1 MSAHAFLPPSS
12 ASRWVKCAFAPTL
25 EAAYPETEESPK
37 SLEGSAA
44 HWVNEM
50 LLRGTP
56 VEPDV
61 QAPNG
66 VAVTGDMIEGAEMV
80 RDDIARHLGME
91 WKGGLFIEQRVAI
104 PRVHPSANWGTPD
117 YYAWKR
123 GENKQLILHIW
134 DYKYGHDL
142 VEVFENWQL
151 IDYVAGILEG
161 VTAPDA
167 EIVVDFCVIQPRCF
181 HRDGPVRHWR
191 VLASEL
197 RGQINILAGAAD
209 RATRP
214 DPKPTV
220 TPDGCKNCKGRAH
233 CEAFQREGYKAADK
247 AEDFGSLDLPPHALG
262 LELRALKRAQA
273 LLDARVSGLESEA
286 VAIIKRGERVPFWS
300 LEASQG
306 RLAWTKPKA
315 EVEALG
321 LMLGVPLTKPDVAL
335 ITPTQA
341 EAAGVP
347 EGLLAQYSAKPAGAV
362 KLIFDDGSK
371 ARLTFSSSA
380 T

>member
-1 MSAHAFLPPSS
+1 MSAHAFLAPSS

-44 HWVNEM
+44 HWVVEM

-61 QAPNG
+61 RAPNG

-80 RDDIARHLGME
+80 RDDIALHLGDN
-91 WKGGLFIEQRVAI
+91 WQGGLFIEQKVSI
-104 PRVHPSANWGTPD
+104 TRVHPDKNWGTPD

-142 VEVFENWQL
+142 VEAFENWQL
-151 IDYVAGILEG
+151 IDYVAGLLDT
-161 VTAPDA
+161 VTAPDT
-167 EIVVDFCVIQPRCF
+167 EIVVDFGIIQPRGYR
-181 HRDGPVRHWR
+181 RDGPVRHWR

-197 RGQINILAGAAD
+197 RGQINILAGAAG
-209 RATRP
+209 RATGP

-220 TPDGCKNCKGRAH
+220 TPDGCKNCKGRHA
-233 CEAFQREGYKAADK
+233 CEAFQREAYKSADL
-247 AEDFGSLDLPPHALG
+247 AEDLGALELPPHALG
-262 LELRALKRAQA
+262 LELRALKWAQA

-300 LEASQG
+300 LEATQG
-306 RLAWTKPKA
+306 RLAWTKPVK

-341 EAAGVP
+341 KAAGVP

-362 KLIFDDGSK
+362 KLIFDDGTK